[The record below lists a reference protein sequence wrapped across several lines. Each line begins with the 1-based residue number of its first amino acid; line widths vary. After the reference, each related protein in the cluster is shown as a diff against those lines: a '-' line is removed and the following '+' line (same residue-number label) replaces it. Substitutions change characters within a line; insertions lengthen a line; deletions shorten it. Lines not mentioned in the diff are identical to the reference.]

1 MKYIYYGTISS
12 YIKSDDNM
20 SSNNSGNIIS
30 DVKII
35 VDERD
40 PTPKENPNNIN
51 VIWINK
57 KTFEW
62 FICIDNTPNKNVWVS
77 NRGNVIKYLDN
88 PIINLS
94 NITQKTEI
102 NLSDYQNFSKTTGI
116 TFVFYGEGWHTG
128 NYHFFYQTQQGGT
141 GYLNDAY
148 YGNGFT
154 IRKRC
159 SGFSYKYLSSPP
171 GSDKFIAIF
180 RLEQNKTQIDF
191 FKPDTK
197 EKVYT
202 NIANIPFCPNLD
214 KICIYDIC
222 GNGGYPLGGI
232 IYKLHIYDFVV
243 RDEQLTTAINRILD
257 SNDEN
262 SNPEPNS

>member
-1 MKYIYYGTISS
+1 MKYIYHGAISS
-12 YIKSDDNM
+12 YNNNTDNG
-20 SSNNSGNIIS
+20 NTGNIIS

-40 PTPKENPNNIN
+40 PTPKENPRNIN

-62 FICIDNTPNKNVWVS
+62 FICIDNTPDKNVWVS
-77 NRGNVIKYLDN
+77 NKGNVIKYLED
-88 PIINLS
+88 PKIILS
-94 NITQKTEI
+94 NISQKTEI
-102 NLSDYQNFSKTTGI
+102 DLSNYKNFSRTDGI
-116 TFVFYGEGWHTG
+116 TFVFYGSGWKTG
-128 NYHFFYQTQQGGT
+128 NYHFFYQTQKGGA

-154 IRKRC
+154 VRKNCR
-159 SGFSYKYLSSPP
+159 GFTYKYLNSPP
-171 GSDKFIAIF
+171 GSDELVAIF
-180 RLEQNKTQIDF
+180 RLGQNKTQIDF

-202 NIANIPFCPNLD
+202 NVANIPFCPNLD
-214 KICIYDIC
+214 KICVYDIC

-243 RDEQLTTAINRILD
+243 SDNQLTTAINRVLGNNNGAQ
-257 SNDEN
+257 S
-262 SNPEPNS
+262 